1 MKCSVSSLQEIG
13 RPKEGETIFV
23 SAAAG
28 AVGALVCQLAL
39 RQGLKVIG
47 SVGDEKKVQYLK
59 DLGIANV
66 TNYKKESTDD
76 ALKRL
81 APSGVDIYYDN
92 VGGVTLD
99 ETLNHMNVNGRI
111 GTYSANHHYS
121 SSDATFA

>member
-1 MKCSVSSLQEIG
+1 M
-13 RPKEGETIFV
+13 

-66 TNYKKESTDD
+66 TNYKKESTDA

-81 APSGVDIYYDN
+81 APNGVDIYYDN

-111 GTYSANHHYS
+111 GMSTADHH
-121 SSDATFA
+121 